1 MMHLWPKLFKLKL
14 IISLHNTMKPMTLP
28 ELLKNSSK
36 LLKANSIWKLKT
48 EDKKW
53 QRDKKP
59 KIRMMMMK
67 SET

>member
-1 MMHLWPKLFKLKL
+1 MHLWSMKFNLKL
-14 IISLHNTMKPMTLP
+14 IISLQNTIQPLTLP

-36 LLKANSIWKLKT
+36 LLEPNSIWKLKT

-59 KIRMMMMK
+59 KIGMMMMK
-67 SET
+67 SLT